1 MSVYV
6 HEHPA
11 VAAHSQRPT
20 RIFGDNMPSVQ
31 MSNGGSVTRARHI
44 ARRVHII
51 NEYVRDGEFV
61 FQHVTDVNNPA
72 DFLGKWVPPKKF
84 RATVKFIF
92 NLDNAVNK

>member
-1 MSVYV
+1 M
-6 HEHPA
+6 A
-11 VAAHSQRPT
+11 QLGPT
-20 RIFGDNMPSVQ
+20 RTFGDNMPSVQ